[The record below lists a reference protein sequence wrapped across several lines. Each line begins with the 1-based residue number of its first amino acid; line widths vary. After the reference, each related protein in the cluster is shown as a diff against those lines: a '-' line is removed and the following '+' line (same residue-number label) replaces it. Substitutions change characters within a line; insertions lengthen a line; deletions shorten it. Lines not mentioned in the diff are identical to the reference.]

1 MQFRQLLLSEKK
13 IGQRNTMEWLEPIND
28 TEGPGSAL
36 PKLCPRASHV
46 QRSKAHSPA
55 QRTQQYPVWSLLPH
69 LHRVASTYRQS
80 LRSLR
85 GHIRVLF
92 ARGRWT
98 GVDIGPALRRAD
110 VEHLQPDERTLA
122 RSRGIEQLQA
132 IYPWVDT
139 VDLEVFLRGFDVG
152 EQWALHSHRK

>member
-1 MQFRQLLLSEKK
+1 
-13 IGQRNTMEWLEPIND
+13 
-28 TEGPGSAL
+28 
-36 PKLCPRASHV
+36 
-46 QRSKAHSPA
+46 
-55 QRTQQYPVWSLLPH
+55 
-69 LHRVASTYRQS
+69 
-80 LRSLR
+80 
-85 GHIRVLF
+85 
-92 ARGRWT
+92 
-98 GVDIGPALRRAD
+98 VDIGPALRRAD